1 MGGARDAFRDAAKKQ
16 LSETPLAHYAVG
28 SRSKADTGRI
38 ARLRRE
44 EIDVIG
50 AFTAAAEAVLGGSA
64 PDEDRRA
71 HPGLQHHG

>member
-1 MGGARDAFRDAAKKQ
+1 
-16 LSETPLAHYAVG
+16 LAHYAAVG
-28 SRSKADTGRI
+28 SQSKADTGRI

-64 PDEDRRA
+64 PRRGPASASGAVASWLTPAGRADLGEAADRA
-71 HPGLQHHG
+71 K